1 MGVNDEPT
9 AAPPR
14 ATPAGTAAAP
24 VGAAAHGGVVP
35 PATLPADHLS
45 GRPTP
50 TGEEL
55 HASHP
60 APTFVALRRW
70 VLSNAVQLR
79 TLRGDLRK
87 QIAASSSSA
96 VGPLGDV
103 PEKVVLVASELA
115 TNALAHGRPP
125 TQVRLAQDGTTFLL
139 EVSDGAVDRHPFLA
153 EGRAPGDG
161 GFGLQI
167 ARRLSLDVGWYADSE
182 GKHVWATFCA
192 TDDA

>member
-1 MGVNDEPT
+1 MSDEPT
-9 AAPPR
+9 TSHAPADAPGAVDAA
-14 ATPAGTAAAP
+14 AGT
-24 VGAAAHGGVVP
+24 GVEP
-35 PATLPADHLS
+35 PASLPADDAA
-45 GRPTP
+45 GRPAP
-50 TGEEL
+50 AGEEL

-70 VLSNAVQLR
+70 VLDSAAQLR
-79 TLRGDLRK
+79 TLRGDLRE

-96 VGPLGDV
+96 VEPLGDV

-125 TQVRLAQDGTTFLL
+125 TQVRLSQDGRTFLL
-139 EVSDGAVDRHPFLA
+139 EVSDGALDRHPFLA

-167 ARRLSLDVGWYADSE
+167 ARRLSLDVGWYADGA

-192 TDDA
+192 TEDVRG

>member
-1 MGVNDEPT
+1 MSDEPT
-9 AAPPR
+9 ASHAP
-14 ATPAGTAAAP
+14 AQPAGAVDAAA
-24 VGAAAHGGVVP
+24 GTGVVP
-35 PATLPADHLS
+35 PRTLPDDDAA
-45 GRPTP
+45 GRPAHA
-50 TGEEL
+50 GEEL

-60 APTFVALRRW
+60 ATTFVALRRW
-70 VLSNAVQLR
+70 VLDSAAQLR
-79 TLRGDLRK
+79 TLRGDLRE

-96 VGPLGDV
+96 VEPLGDV

-125 TQVRLAQDGTTFLL
+125 TQVRLSQDGRTFLL
-139 EVSDGAVDRHPFLA
+139 EVSDGALDRHPFLA

-167 ARRLSLDVGWYADSE
+167 ARRLSLDVGWYADAE

-192 TDDA
+192 TEDARG